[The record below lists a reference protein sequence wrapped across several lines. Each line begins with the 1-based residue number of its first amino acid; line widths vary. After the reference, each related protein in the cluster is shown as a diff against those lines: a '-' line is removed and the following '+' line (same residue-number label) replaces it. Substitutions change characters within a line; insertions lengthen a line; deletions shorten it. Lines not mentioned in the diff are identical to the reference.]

1 MKNYELKES
10 LIVQME
16 NDELRQKVKQF
27 KKQNADFV
35 NKLRSIR
42 EQLVELQNMISNDK
56 DSQDQNSPK
65 EKN

>member
-35 NKLRSIR
+35 NKLKSIR
-42 EQLVELQNMISNDK
+42 EQLVELQNMINVKIENNNPSA
-56 DSQDQNSPK
+56 K
-65 EKN
+65 EN

>member
-56 DSQDQNSPK
+56 DSQDKNSPK